1 MRQLFLLSAAL
12 TIANPALCADQVQ
25 PVASSDVYAYELDT
39 VEDWPR
45 TVKTEADIAALRKA
59 VFRAGDSLT
68 VTAPDGTTSTT
79 AKTAD
84 SMESL
89 PINAGGLWT
98 FSNPRQK
105 GTVSFT
111 VRHSIYG
118 TLGDGTEVSPAK
130 LMDSE
135 ELSDLIEN
143 GVAGDGYFF
152 RLDSDSLIA
161 ALQLPSGYC
170 LTESANGSF
179 RMNKSEDGCRY
190 VCADVGYPID
200 AKRSCSGRR
209 IYQQD
214 VLPVA
219 YSGDS
224 WRRDPVKTSILTIVD
239 PDGVENDPYEL
250 AGTGVKSISFNKLGV
265 WRLRLDMEN
274 GKFCE
279 ASVNICKK
287 FFSVIIR

>member
-1 MRQLFLLSAAL
+1 MKLLFSAIVA
-12 TIANPALCADQVQ
+12 AAGLCSVADM
-25 PVASSDVYAYELDT
+25 PVVTSADYTYALDT
-39 VEDWPR
+39 VNDWPR
-45 TVKTEADIAALRKA
+45 VLKTEADLTSLPTA
-59 VFRAGDSLT
+59 VYRAGDSLT

-79 AKTAD
+79 TKIAD

-170 LTESANGSF
+170 LTESANGLF
-179 RMNKSEDGCRY
+179 RMNESEDGCRY
-190 VCADVGYPID
+190 VCAGVGYPID
-200 AKRSCSGRR
+200 AKLSGSRRR

-224 WRRDPVKTSILTIVD
+224 WRRDPAKASTLTVID
-239 PDGVENDPYEL
+239 PDGVENDPHEF
-250 AGTGVKSISFNKLGV
+250 AGTGTKSIPFNKLGV
-265 WRLRLDMEN
+265 WRLRLEMEN
-274 GKFCE
+274 GRFCE

-287 FFSVIIR
+287 FFAVTIR

>member
-1 MRQLFLLSAAL
+1 MKLLFSAIVA
-12 TIANPALCADQVQ
+12 AAGLCSVADM
-25 PVASSDVYAYELDT
+25 PVVTSADYTYALDT
-39 VEDWPR
+39 VNDWPR
-45 TVKTEADIAALRKA
+45 VLKTEADLTSLPTA
-59 VFRAGDSLT
+59 VYRAGDSLT

-79 AKTAD
+79 TKIAD

-135 ELSDLIEN
+135 ELADLIEN

-152 RLDSDSLIA
+152 KLDSGSLIA

-170 LTESANGSF
+170 LTESANGLF
-179 RMNKSEDGCRY
+179 RMNESEDGCRY
-190 VCADVGYPID
+190 VCAGVGYPID
-200 AKRSCSGRR
+200 AKLSGSRRR

-224 WRRDPVKTSILTIVD
+224 WRRDPAKASTLTVID
-239 PDGVENDPYEL
+239 PDGVENDPHEF
-250 AGTGVKSISFNKLGV
+250 AGTGTKSIPFNKLGV
-265 WRLRLDMEN
+265 WRLRLEMEN
-274 GKFCE
+274 GRFCE

-287 FFSVIIR
+287 FFAVTIR

>member
-1 MRQLFLLSAAL
+1 M
-12 TIANPALCADQVQ
+12 
-25 PVASSDVYAYELDT
+25 PVATSADCTYALDT
-39 VEDWPR
+39 VNDWPR
-45 TVKTEADIAALRKA
+45 ALKTEADLTSLPTA
-59 VFRAGDSLT
+59 VYRAGDSLT
-68 VTAPDGTTSTT
+68 VTAPDGTSSTT
-79 AKTAD
+79 TKIAD

-98 FSNPRQK
+98 FSNDRQK

-118 TLGDGTEVSPAK
+118 TLGDGSEISPAK

-135 ELSDLIEN
+135 ELADLVVGGI
-143 GVAGDGYFF
+143 AGDGYFF
-152 RLDSDSLIA
+152 SLDSDSLIA
-161 ALQLPSGYC
+161 SLQLPGGYC
-170 LTESANGSF
+170 LTELPNGLF
-179 RMNKSEDGCRY
+179 RMNESEDGCRY

-200 AKRSCSGRR
+200 AKQSGSGRR

-224 WRRDPVKTSILTIVD
+224 WRRDPVKTSTLTIVD

-250 AGTGVKSISFNKLGV
+250 AGTGVKSIPFNKLGV

>member
-1 MRQLFLLSAAL
+1 MKLLFSAIVA
-12 TIANPALCADQVQ
+12 AAGLCSVADM
-25 PVASSDVYAYELDT
+25 PVATSADCTYALDT
-39 VEDWPR
+39 VNDWPR
-45 TVKTEADIAALRKA
+45 ALKTEADLTSLPTA
-59 VFRAGDSLT
+59 VYRAGDSLT
-68 VTAPDGTTSTT
+68 VTAPDGTSSTT
-79 AKTAD
+79 TKIVD

-98 FSNPRQK
+98 FSNDRQK

-135 ELSDLIEN
+135 ELADLIEN

-152 RLDSDSLIA
+152 KLDSDSLIA
-161 ALQLPSGYC
+161 SLQLPDGYC
-170 LTESANGSF
+170 LTELPNGLF
-179 RMNKSEDGCRY
+179 RMNESEDGCRY
-190 VCADVGYPID
+190 ACLGVAYLLD
-200 AKRSCSGRR
+200 AKQAGPRR
-209 IYQQD
+209 RVYQQD

-239 PDGVENDPYEL
+239 PDGVENDPYEF
-250 AGTGVKSISFNKLGV
+250 AGTGVKSLPFDKLGV
-265 WRLRLDMEN
+265 WTLRLEMEN
-274 GKFCE
+274 GRFCE

-287 FFSVIIR
+287 FFAVTIR

>member
-1 MRQLFLLSAAL
+1 MKLLFSAIVA
-12 TIANPALCADQVQ
+12 AAGLCSVADT
-25 PVASSDVYAYELDT
+25 PVATSADCTYALDT
-39 VEDWPR
+39 VNDWPR
-45 TVKTEADIAALRKA
+45 TIKTAADIAALPEA
-59 VFRAGDSLT
+59 IYRAGDSLT

-111 VRHSIYG
+111 VRHSVYG

-170 LTESANGSF
+170 LTESANGLF
-179 RMNKSEDGCRY
+179 RMNESEDGCRY
-190 VCADVGYPID
+190 VCAGVGYPID

-224 WRRDPVKTSILTIVD
+224 WRRDPAKMSTLTIVD

-250 AGTGVKSISFNKLGV
+250 AGTGVKSIPFNKLGV

-274 GKFCE
+274 GKYCE

-287 FFSVIIR
+287 FFSVMIR

>member
-1 MRQLFLLSAAL
+1 MKLLFSVVAAVVG
-12 TIANPALCADQVQ
+12 LCAVADT
-25 PVASSDVYAYELDT
+25 PVATSADCAYALDT
-39 VEDWPR
+39 EGGWPR
-45 TVKTEADIAALRKA
+45 TIKTAADIAALPEA
-59 VFRAGDSLT
+59 IYRAGDSLT
-68 VTAPDGTTSTT
+68 VTAPDGTSNTT
-79 AKTAD
+79 TKTTD

-98 FSNPRQK
+98 FSNDRQK

-135 ELSDLIEN
+135 ELADLIEN

-161 ALQLPSGYC
+161 ALQLPIGYC
-170 LTESANGSF
+170 LTESANGLF
-179 RMNKSEDGCRY
+179 RMNESEDGCRY

-200 AKRSCSGRR
+200 AKRSGSRRR

-224 WRRDPVKTSILTIVD
+224 WRRDPAKASTLTVID

-250 AGTGVKSISFNKLGV
+250 AGTGVKSLPFDKLGV
-265 WRLRLDMEN
+265 WTLRLEMEN
-274 GKFCE
+274 GRFCE

-287 FFSVIIR
+287 FFAVTIR

>member
-1 MRQLFLLSAAL
+1 MKLLFSVVAAVVG
-12 TIANPALCADQVQ
+12 LCAVADT
-25 PVASSDVYAYELDT
+25 PVATSADCAYALDT
-39 VEDWPR
+39 EGGWPR
-45 TVKTEADIAALRKA
+45 TIKTAADIAALPEA
-59 VFRAGDSLT
+59 IYRAGDSLT
-68 VTAPDGTTSTT
+68 VTAPDGTSNTT
-79 AKTAD
+79 TKTTD

-98 FSNPRQK
+98 FSNDRQK

-152 RLDSDSLIA
+152 KLDSDSLIA

-170 LTESANGSF
+170 LTESANGLF
-179 RMNKSEDGCRY
+179 RMNESEDGCRY
-190 VCADVGYPID
+190 ACLGVAYPID
-200 AKRSCSGRR
+200 AEQSGTRRR
-209 IYQQD
+209 IYRQN

-224 WRRDPVKTSILTIVD
+224 WKRDPAKASTLTIVD
-239 PDGVENDPYEL
+239 PDGVENDPYEF
-250 AGTGVKSISFNKLGV
+250 AGTGVKSLPFDKLGV
-265 WRLRLDMEN
+265 WTLRLEMEN
-274 GKFCE
+274 GRFCE

-287 FFSVIIR
+287 FFAVTIR

>member
-1 MRQLFLLSAAL
+1 MRFGFSFAAVLLVANSAICSSEAS
-12 TIANPALCADQVQ
+12 
-25 PVASSDVYAYELDT
+25 PVASSGDCAYELDT
-39 VEDWPR
+39 VCDWPR
-45 TVKTEADIAALRKA
+45 AIKTEADIAALRKA

-79 AKTAD
+79 TKIAD

-152 RLDSDSLIA
+152 RLDSGSLIA

-170 LTESANGSF
+170 LTESANGLF
-179 RMNKSEDGCRY
+179 RMNESEDGCCY

-200 AKRSCSGRR
+200 AKRSGSKRR

-224 WRRDPVKTSILTIVD
+224 WRRDPAKTSTLTIVD

-250 AGTGVKSISFNKLGV
+250 AGTGVKSIPFNKLGV

-279 ASVNICKK
+279 ASVNICEK

>member
-1 MRQLFLLSAAL
+1 MKLLFSVVAAVVG
-12 TIANPALCADQVQ
+12 LCAVADT
-25 PVASSDVYAYELDT
+25 PVATSADCAYALDT
-39 VEDWPR
+39 EGGWPR
-45 TVKTEADIAALRKA
+45 TIKTAADIAALPA
-59 VFRAGDSLT
+59 AIYRAGDSLT
-68 VTAPDGTTSTT
+68 VTAPDGTSNTT
-79 AKTAD
+79 TKTTD

-135 ELSDLIEN
+135 ELADLIEN

-170 LTESANGSF
+170 LTESANGLF
-179 RMNKSEDGCRY
+179 RMNESEDGCRY

-224 WRRDPVKTSILTIVD
+224 WRRDPAKTSTLTIVD

-250 AGTGVKSISFNKLGV
+250 AGTGVKSIPFNKLGV

-279 ASVNICKK
+279 ASVNICNK
-287 FFSVIIR
+287 FFSVTIR

>member
-1 MRQLFLLSAAL
+1 MKLLFSA
-12 TIANPALCADQVQ
+12 IAAAVALCAVADT
-25 PVASSDVYAYELDT
+25 PVATSADCTYALDT
-39 VEDWPR
+39 VNDWPR
-45 TVKTEADIAALRKA
+45 VLKTEADLTSLPTA
-59 VFRAGDSLT
+59 VYRAGDSLM
-68 VTAPDGTTSTT
+68 VTAPDGSTSTT
-79 AKTAD
+79 TKIAD

-135 ELSDLIEN
+135 ELADLIEN

-152 RLDSDSLIA
+152 KLDSDSLIA
-161 ALQLPSGYC
+161 TLQLPIGYC
-170 LTESANGSF
+170 LTESANGLF
-179 RMNKSEDGCRY
+179 RMNESEDGCRY

-200 AKRSCSGRR
+200 AKRSGSRRR

-224 WRRDPVKTSILTIVD
+224 WRRDPAKTSILTIVD
-239 PDGVENDPYEL
+239 PDGVENDPYKL
-250 AGTGVKSISFNKLGV
+250 AGTGVKSIPFNKLGV

-279 ASVNICKK
+279 ATVNICKK

>member
-1 MRQLFLLSAAL
+1 MKLLFSVVAAVVG
-12 TIANPALCADQVQ
+12 LCAVADT
-25 PVASSDVYAYELDT
+25 PVATSADCAYALDT
-39 VEDWPR
+39 EGGWPR
-45 TVKTEADIAALRKA
+45 ALKTEADLTSLPTA
-59 VFRAGDSLT
+59 VYRAGDSLM

-79 AKTAD
+79 AKIAD

-135 ELSDLIEN
+135 ELADLIEN

-152 RLDSDSLIA
+152 KLDSDSLIA
-161 ALQLPSGYC
+161 SLQLPGGYC
-170 LTESANGSF
+170 LTESTNGLF
-179 RMNKSEDGCRY
+179 RMNESEEGCRY

-200 AKRSCSGRR
+200 AKRSCSGWR

-224 WRRDPVKTSILTIVD
+224 WRRDPAKTSTLTVID

-287 FFSVIIR
+287 FFSVTIR

>member
-1 MRQLFLLSAAL
+1 
-12 TIANPALCADQVQ
+12 
-25 PVASSDVYAYELDT
+25 
-39 VEDWPR
+39 
-45 TVKTEADIAALRKA
+45 
-59 VFRAGDSLT
+59 
-68 VTAPDGTTSTT
+68 
-79 AKTAD
+79 
-84 SMESL
+84 MESL

-98 FSNPRQK
+98 FSNDRQK

-161 ALQLPSGYC
+161 SLQLPDGYC
-170 LTESANGSF
+170 LTELPNGLF
-179 RMNKSEDGCRY
+179 RMNESEEGCRY
-190 VCADVGYPID
+190 ACLGVAYLLD
-200 AKRSCSGRR
+200 AKQAGPRR
-209 IYQQD
+209 RVYPQD
-214 VLPVA
+214 ILPVA

-224 WRRDPVKTSILTIVD
+224 WKRDPAKASTLTIVD
-239 PDGVENDPYEL
+239 PDGVENDPYEF
-250 AGTGVKSISFNKLGV
+250 AGTGVKSLPFDKLGV
-265 WRLRLDMEN
+265 WTLRLEMEN
-274 GKFCE
+274 GRFCE

-287 FFSVIIR
+287 FFAVTIR

>member
-79 AKTAD
+79 AKIAD

-98 FSNPRQK
+98 FSNPCQK

-135 ELSDLIEN
+135 ELADLIEN

-152 RLDSDSLIA
+152 KLDSDSLIA
-161 ALQLPSGYC
+161 ALQLPNGYC
-170 LTESANGSF
+170 LTESANGLF
-179 RMNKSEDGCRY
+179 RMNESEDGCRY
-190 VCADVGYPID
+190 VCAGVGYPID
-200 AKRSCSGRR
+200 AKRSGSRRR

-224 WRRDPVKTSILTIVD
+224 WRRDPAKTSTLTIVD

-287 FFSVIIR
+287 FFSVTIR

>member
-1 MRQLFLLSAAL
+1 MKLLFSVVTAVVG
-12 TIANPALCADQVQ
+12 LCAVADT
-25 PVASSDVYAYELDT
+25 PVATSADCAYALDT
-39 VEDWPR
+39 EGGWPR
-45 TVKTEADIAALRKA
+45 TIKTAADIAALPA
-59 VFRAGDSLT
+59 AIYRAGDSLT
-68 VTAPDGTTSTT
+68 VTAPDGTSNTT
-79 AKTAD
+79 TKTTD

-89 PINAGGLWT
+89 PINAGGLWS
-98 FSNPRQK
+98 FSNSRQK

-118 TLGDGTEVSPAK
+118 TLGDGTEASPAK

-135 ELSDLIEN
+135 ELSDLIDN

-170 LTESANGSF
+170 LTESVNGLF
-179 RMNKSEDGCRY
+179 RMNESEDGCRY

-200 AKRSCSGRR
+200 AKLSGSGRR

-224 WRRDPVKTSILTIVD
+224 WRRDPAKTSTLTIVD

-250 AGTGVKSISFNKLGV
+250 AGTGVKSIPFNKLGV

-287 FFSVIIR
+287 FFAVTIR

>member
-1 MRQLFLLSAAL
+1 MKLFFSTFAVVAG
-12 TIANPALCADQVQ
+12 LCA
-25 PVASSDVYAYELDT
+25 VADTLVATSADCAYALDT
-39 VEDWPR
+39 VNDWPR
-45 TVKTEADIAALRKA
+45 ALKTEADLTSLPTA
-59 VFRAGDSLT
+59 VYRAGDSLT

-79 AKTAD
+79 AKIAD

-152 RLDSDSLIA
+152 KLDSDSLIA

-170 LTESANGSF
+170 LTESANGLF
-179 RMNKSEDGCRY
+179 RMNESEDGCRY
-190 VCADVGYPID
+190 VCAGVGYPID

>member
-1 MRQLFLLSAAL
+1 MRFGFSFAAVLLVANSAICSSEAS
-12 TIANPALCADQVQ
+12 
-25 PVASSDVYAYELDT
+25 PVASSGDCAYELDT
-39 VEDWPR
+39 VCDWPR
-45 TVKTEADIAALRKA
+45 AIKTEADIAALRKA

-68 VTAPDGTTSTT
+68 VTAPDGTISTT

-89 PINAGGLWT
+89 PINASGLWT

-135 ELSDLIEN
+135 ELADLIEN

-152 RLDSDSLIA
+152 RLDSGSLIA

-170 LTESANGSF
+170 LTESANGLF
-179 RMNKSEDGCRY
+179 RMNESEDGCRY
-190 VCADVGYPID
+190 VCAGVGYPID
-200 AKRSCSGRR
+200 AKLSGSRRR

-224 WRRDPVKTSILTIVD
+224 WRRDPAKTSILTIVD

-250 AGTGVKSISFNKLGV
+250 AGTGVKSIPFNKLGV

-279 ASVNICKK
+279 ATVNICKK
-287 FFSVIIR
+287 FFSVVIR

>member
-1 MRQLFLLSAAL
+1 MKLLFSAIVA
-12 TIANPALCADQVQ
+12 AAGLCSVADM
-25 PVASSDVYAYELDT
+25 PVATSTDCAYVLDT
-39 VEDWPR
+39 VNDWPR
-45 TVKTEADIAALRKA
+45 ALKTEADLTSLPTA
-59 VFRAGDSLT
+59 VYRAGDSLM

-152 RLDSDSLIA
+152 KLDSDSLIA

-170 LTESANGSF
+170 LTESANGLF
-179 RMNKSEDGCRY
+179 RMNESEDGCRY
-190 VCADVGYPID
+190 VCAGVGYPID

-250 AGTGVKSISFNKLGV
+250 AGTGVKSIPFNKLGV

-279 ASVNICKK
+279 ATVNICKK

>member
-1 MRQLFLLSAAL
+1 MKLLFSAIVA
-12 TIANPALCADQVQ
+12 AAGLCSVADM
-25 PVASSDVYAYELDT
+25 PVVTSADYTYALDT
-39 VEDWPR
+39 VNDWPR
-45 TVKTEADIAALRKA
+45 VLKTEADLTSLPTA
-59 VFRAGDSLT
+59 VYRAGDSLT

-79 AKTAD
+79 TKIAD

-170 LTESANGSF
+170 LTESANGLF
-179 RMNKSEDGCRY
+179 RMNESEDGCRY
-190 VCADVGYPID
+190 VCAGVGYPID
-200 AKRSCSGRR
+200 AKLSGSRRR

-224 WRRDPVKTSILTIVD
+224 WRRDPAKTSTLTIVD

-250 AGTGVKSISFNKLGV
+250 AGTGVKSIPFNKLGV

-279 ASVNICKK
+279 ASVNICEK